1 MNPSRWAR
9 QKPPRRLVSYWP
21 VGVPGF
27 EVIAFQKWGF
37 PKPWGILS
45 PLDESMV
52 YCQDVGK
59 LHIYIY
65 NYIYIYTYNSTGFL
79 HTGIEHISSFFV
91 GDHAS
96 DTYRLSGVAVL
107 AWCAWWSDAKLS
119 AWSWWFVYLVGGF
132 KHFLFSI
139 SYMGCHPSH
148 WLSYFS

>member
-59 LHIYIY
+59 LHFFD
-65 NYIYIYTYNSTGFL
+65 STWFL
-79 HTGIEHISSFFV
+79 HRNWTHLHFFRWSCLRYV
-91 GDHAS
+91 PPQRSGGTCLVRLGGDQMQTLMLGAGDCLCYFECWNSCIHNLTFTMLHTFA
-96 DTYRLSGVAVL
+96 YLLLIYQLSI
-107 AWCAWWSDAKLS
+107 D
-119 AWSWWFVYLVGGF
+119 
-132 KHFLFSI
+132 FLK
-139 SYMGCHPSH
+139 GH
-148 WLSYFS
+148 